1 MQTVFGAGALI
12 GTATQDAYG
21 TTLAAPTPVQ
31 FGVMQG
37 ISLDISFD
45 VKELYGTN
53 QFPVAIGRGKGK
65 ISGKASFAQ
74 INGMLLNSLVFGQT
88 LTSGTI
94 SDVINPAAAAI
105 PATPFQ
111 ITPTVPGSGTW
122 VNDLGVTDATG
133 LPYTRVASAPTTGQ
147 YSVSVG
153 GGVYT
158 FASADTGKSVI
169 ISYQYS
175 ASSAVAKKMVIAN
188 VPMGYAPTFRMDFFV
203 SYGGKPL
210 VITAAA
216 ALSNKL
222 SIATKLDDFM
232 LPDFEFSIF
241 ADNAGNLL
249 TLGTGE

>member
-21 TTLAAPTPVQ
+21 NTLATPTPVQ

-37 ISLDISFD
+37 ISLDISYD

-65 ISGKASFAQ
+65 ITGKASFAQ

-111 ITPTVPGSGTW
+111 ITPSVPGSGTW
-122 VNDLGVTDATG
+122 VNDLGVTDTAG
-133 LPYTRVASAPTTGQ
+133 VPYTRVATAPTTGQ
-147 YSVSVG
+147 YSVAA
-153 GGVYT
+153 GVYT
-158 FASADTGKSVI
+158 FATADTGKSVI
-169 ISYQYS
+169 ISFQYT
-175 ASSAVAKKMVIAN
+175 ASSTVAKKLVIAN

-203 SYGGKPL
+203 GYGGKPL
-210 VITAAA
+210 VITAGA

-222 SIATKLDDFM
+222 SIATKLEDFM

-241 ADNAGNLL
+241 ADASGNLL
-249 TLGTGE
+249 TLGTAE